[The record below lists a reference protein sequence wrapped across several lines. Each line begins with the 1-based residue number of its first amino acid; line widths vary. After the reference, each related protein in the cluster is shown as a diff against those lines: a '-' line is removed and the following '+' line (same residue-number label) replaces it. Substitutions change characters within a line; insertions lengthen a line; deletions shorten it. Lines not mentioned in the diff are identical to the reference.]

1 MAVDHSHLQHLTIWN
16 SLPQPMVIISH
27 ARGHLRVSR
36 FARRT
41 TEKRE
46 TARSLVPPEKLIQ
59 PIRSTTQI
67 WVISMEFLRSIA
79 SQTSFGWE
87 TSGGVAKCR
96 LFSQANA

>member
-36 FARRT
+36 FTRRT

-46 TARSLVPPEKLIQ
+46 TARSLVPPSVCHQYGISA
-59 PIRSTTQI
+59 IDRFSDVI
-67 WVISMEFLRSIA
+67 WLGNQWWRRQMSAVF
-79 SQTSFGWE
+79 
-87 TSGGVAKCR
+87 
-96 LFSQANA
+96 